1 MINLVDA
8 FACGIVVI
16 AELIGVILLALLIQL
31 VVYQLTGISL
41 YVELGKWLDKLEKKL
56 NKIF

>member
-8 FACGIVVI
+8 FACGIVVM
-16 AELIGVILLALLIQL
+16 AELIGIILLALLIQL

-41 YVELGKWLDKLEKKL
+41 YVETTKWLDRLEKKL
-56 NKIF
+56 DKIF

>member
-8 FACGIVVI
+8 FACGIVVM
-16 AELIGVILLALLIQL
+16 AELIGIILLALLIQL

-41 YVELGKWLDKLEKKL
+41 YVEFSKWLDRLEKKL
-56 NKIF
+56 DKIF

>member
-1 MINLVDA
+1 MITLIDA

-16 AELIGVILLALLIQL
+16 AELIGIILLALLIQL
-31 VVYQLTGISL
+31 VVYQLTGTSL
-41 YVELGKWLDKLEKKL
+41 YVQFFKGLDKLEEKF

>member
-1 MINLVDA
+1 MINLIDA

-16 AELIGVILLALLIQL
+16 AELIGIILLALLIQL

-41 YVELGKWLDKLEKKL
+41 YVEFSKCLDRLEEKV

>member
-1 MINLVDA
+1 MISLVDA

-16 AELIGVILLALLIQL
+16 AELIGILLLSLLVQL

-41 YVELGKWLDKLEKKL
+41 YNEIIKGLYKLDKKLEK
-56 NKIF
+56 IF

>member
-16 AELIGVILLALLIQL
+16 AELIGIILLALLIQL

-41 YVELGKWLDKLEKKL
+41 YNEIIKGLYKLDKKLEK
-56 NKIF
+56 IF

>member
-8 FACGIVVI
+8 FACGIVVM
-16 AELIGVILLALLIQL
+16 AELIGIILLALLIQL

-41 YVELGKWLDKLEKKL
+41 YIETTKWLDRLEEKLEK
-56 NKIF
+56 IF

>member
-8 FACGIVVI
+8 FACGIVFI
-16 AELIGVILLALLIQL
+16 AELIGVILLALLVQL

-41 YVELGKWLDKLEKKL
+41 YVESEKWLNKLEEKF

>member
-8 FACGIVVI
+8 FACGIVFI
-16 AELIGVILLALLIQL
+16 AELIGVILLALLVQL

-41 YVELGKWLDKLEKKL
+41 YAELFKGLNKLERKLDK
-56 NKIF
+56 IF

>member
-16 AELIGVILLALLIQL
+16 AELIGIILLALLIQL

-41 YVELGKWLDKLEKKL
+41 YNKFFKGLDKLEKKID
-56 NKIF
+56 KIF

>member
-16 AELIGVILLALLIQL
+16 AELIGVILLALLVQL

-41 YVELGKWLDKLEKKL
+41 YTKFFKGLDRLEKKL
-56 NKIF
+56 DEIF